1 MAVHVQLY
9 IHVSVCDLDVIMS
22 VEKNMEPFFK
32 L

>member
-1 MAVHVQLY
+1 MAVQLY